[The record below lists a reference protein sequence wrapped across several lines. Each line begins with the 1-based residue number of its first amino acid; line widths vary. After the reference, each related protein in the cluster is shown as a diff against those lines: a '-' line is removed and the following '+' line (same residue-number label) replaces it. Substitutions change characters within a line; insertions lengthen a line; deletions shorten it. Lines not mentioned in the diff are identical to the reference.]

1 MARGRG
7 ARFGILRMLSSV
19 GGGEITNTESMH
31 SFAMTVVTD
40 PTGSS
45 GRAILASAH
54 VRGTGSPAHL
64 GEGGPKPNDI
74 APKMSGDKGVESSP
88 QPLANVDIRPMI

>member
-31 SFAMTVVTD
+31 SFAMTVV
-40 PTGSS
+40 
-45 GRAILASAH
+45 
-54 VRGTGSPAHL
+54 PAHL
-64 GEGGPKPNDI
+64 GEGAPKPNDI